1 MSPATLEL
9 EPELI
14 PSFDGTMIAVRH
26 TGPGEGDG
34 HGLPLLAANAVGATY
49 ASLRRALVD
58 LERQRPVITW
68 DLRGLLDSGPPVSP
82 RNDPGAHAEDAIAAL
97 EHHGVDRFV
106 LVSWSNGSRIAI
118 EIATRY
124 PERVAALAMISGGYG
139 HPPGRLLRFELA
151 SMIPVIA
158 SVAKYFSGPLGTSF
172 RGLIARPELAGL
184 VRQSGM
190 VGATADTPALVD
202 LLKGMAS
209 CDLKS
214 LLTTLQDVV
223 GDSGAELLGHIQ
235 APTLMVIGD
244 HDQFT
249 SKRMTVEMKK
259 AISDSRTITYEGATH
274 YLPLE
279 FPARLSDD
287 LRRFLADVGV

>member
-1 MSPATLEL
+1 MTALMLEL

-14 PSFDGTMIAVRH
+14 PSFDGTMIAVRR
-26 TGPGEGDG
+26 TGSDANDGE
-34 HGLPLLAANAVGATY
+34 GLPLLAANAVGASY
-49 ASLRRALVD
+49 ASLRRVLVD

-68 DLRGLLDSGPPVSP
+68 DLRGLLDSGPALSP
-82 RNDPGAHAEDAIAAL
+82 RNDPGAHAEDAMAAL

-106 LVSWSNGSRIAI
+106 LASWSNGSRIAI

-124 PERVAALAMISGGYG
+124 PERVAALALISGGYG
-139 HPPGRLLRFELA
+139 HPPGRLLRLELA
-151 SMIPVIA
+151 SIIPVIA
-158 SVAKYFSGPLGTSF
+158 SVAKYFAGPLGTSF
-172 RGLIARPELAGL
+172 RSLIARPELAGL

-190 VGATADTPALVD
+190 VGATADTAALVD

-214 LLTTLQDVV
+214 LLATFQDVV

-235 APTLMVIGD
+235 APTLLVIGD

-249 SKRMTVEMKK
+249 SGRMIDEMKR

-287 LRRFLADVGV
+287 LRKFLAEVGV